1 MGEWGRVFSRNVSFL
16 EILIY
21 FWDFLM
27 NLVSEYETDIEF
39 VKTWTQAGDDD
50 SE

>member
-21 FWDFLM
+21 FWVFLM
-27 NLVSEYETDIEF
+27 NLVSAYETEIESF
-39 VKTWTQAGDDD
+39 NTWTQAGADDP
-50 SE
+50 E